1 MNVLCKYAV
10 IRFMPFSET
19 EEFANIGVLVYAPK
33 LGTFDFKLAK
43 TRFAR
48 VTKFFDDLDGEMYKN
63 AVHHIKFELERIK
76 RVSLKFSAD
85 GQMDLFNEVIRKRES
100 IVRFGKTGTLLA
112 ETPDVALNQLFDRFI
127 GRKFATREYRET
139 QMVKTLRQ
147 TFDDKLSLKYKE
159 LELRAG
165 YYPVKLPLVAQM
177 GKSVRAIK
185 PMSFGQTKPLALLEH
200 GEIWINRVNRLIKSG
215 ALSREQMLFVIES
228 PSFETVELE
237 KAFLEVKAEMDALK
251 VDVLS
256 FDEENKILKFAAQD
270 LSPESVENG
279 FLN

>member
-33 LGTFDFKLAK
+33 SGTFEFRLAK

-48 VTKFFDDLDGEMYKN
+48 VTQFFDDLDGEMYKN
-63 AVHHIKFELERIK
+63 SINHIKFELERIK
-76 RVSLKFSAD
+76 LISSNFASDEK
-85 GQMDLFNEVIRKRES
+85 MELFNEVIRKRES

-112 ETPDVALNQLFDRFI
+112 KSSEAALNQLFDRFI
-127 GRKFATREYRET
+127 GRKFVTREYREA

-159 LELRAG
+159 LELRAD
-165 YYPVKLPLVAQM
+165 YYPVKLPLVAQT
-177 GKSVRAIK
+177 GKLVRAIK

-200 GEIWINRVNRLIKSG
+200 GEIWINRVNRLLKSG
-215 ALSREQMLFVIES
+215 AISHEQMLFVIES
-228 PSFETVELE
+228 PTFETIELE
-237 KAFLEVKAEMDALK
+237 KAFLEVKSEMDTLK
-251 VDVLS
+251 VEILS
-256 FDEENKILKFAAQD
+256 FDEKNKILKFASQD
-270 LSPESVENG
+270 LTPESVEND
-279 FLN
+279 FH